1 MEKRLGT
8 YFAFKYQKRDF
19 KDNLGFKF
27 FFIPSQFR
35 LDIFEELAN
44 LLKQRYE
51 PILLS
56 PTYEELLMIA
66 EKGSPKMRQEVSMAL
81 KLIEK
86 CQVVSVEQKVDETH
100 DDVIVRLASEWK
112 CPVATN
118 DRVLRK
124 RLRHINVP
132 VIYLR
137 QKSRFEMEGG
147 MH

>member
-1 MEKRLGT
+1 
-8 YFAFKYQKRDF
+8 
-19 KDNLGFKF
+19 
-27 FFIPSQFR
+27 

-56 PTYEELLMIA
+56 PTYKELLMIA
-66 EKGSPKMRQEVSMAL
+66 EKGSPKMRQQVSIAL
-81 KLIEK
+81 KLTEK
-86 CQVVSVEQKVDETH
+86 CQVVNVEKQVNETH
-100 DDVIVRLASEWK
+100 DDVIVRVASKWK

-118 DRVLRK
+118 DSVLRK

-137 QKSRFEMEGG
+137 QKSRLEFEGG

>member
-1 MEKRLGT
+1 
-8 YFAFKYQKRDF
+8 
-19 KDNLGFKF
+19 
-27 FFIPSQFR
+27 
-35 LDIFEELAN
+35 
-44 LLKQRYE
+44 LKQRYE

-56 PTYEELLMIA
+56 PIYEELLMIA
-66 EKGSPKMRQEVSMAL
+66 EKASPKMRQEVSMAL

-86 CQVVSVEQKVDETH
+86 CQVVNVEQKVDETH

-137 QKSRFEMEGG
+137 QKSRLEMEGG

>member
-1 MEKRLGT
+1 LASNVKKEVLRIVL
-8 YFAFKYQKRDF
+8 DS
-19 KDNLGFKF
+19 NF

-51 PILLS
+51 PIILA
-56 PTYEELLMIA
+56 PTYEELLKMA
-66 EKGSPKMRQEVSMAL
+66 EKGSPKMRQQVSMAL
-81 KLIEK
+81 KLTEK
-86 CQVVSVEQKVDETH
+86 CQIVDVEKQVNETN
-100 DDVIVRLASEWK
+100 DDVIVRVASEWK

-118 DRVLRK
+118 DRALRK

-137 QKSRFEMEGG
+137 QKSRLEIEGG

>member
-1 MEKRLGT
+1 M
-8 YFAFKYQKRDF
+8 
-19 KDNLGFKF
+19 
-27 FFIPSQFR
+27 
-35 LDIFEELAN
+35 
-44 LLKQRYE
+44 KQRYE

-56 PTYEELLMIA
+56 PIYEELLMIA
-66 EKGSPKMRQEVSMAL
+66 EKASPKMRQEVSMAL

-86 CQVVSVEQKVDETH
+86 CQVVNVEQKVDETR

-137 QKSRFEMEGG
+137 QKSHLEMEGG

>member
-1 MEKRLGT
+1 
-8 YFAFKYQKRDF
+8 
-19 KDNLGFKF
+19 
-27 FFIPSQFR
+27 
-35 LDIFEELAN
+35 
-44 LLKQRYE
+44 
-51 PILLS
+51 
-56 PTYEELLMIA
+56 
-66 EKGSPKMRQEVSMAL
+66 MRQEVSMAL
-81 KLIEK
+81 KSIEK
-86 CQVVSVEQKVDETH
+86 CQVVNVEQKVDETH

-137 QKSRFEMEGG
+137 QKSHLEMEGG